1 MQYGMSSLGRINFR
15 EDRSSAF
22 LSGSGGS
29 LGARQYSEKKAHEI
43 DAEVSRIIDDALEA
57 VRKMLQERKP
67 ALIALTDRLIEVE
80 SVDSVELKRIMDENS
95 TGPMLV
101 PGTETKASKPD
112 RSVIPEPDS
121 DDQDRAASN

>member
-1 MQYGMSSLGRINFR
+1 
-15 EDRSSAF
+15 
-22 LSGSGGS
+22 
-29 LGARQYSEKKAHEI
+29 
-43 DAEVSRIIDDALEA
+43 
-57 VRKMLQERKP
+57 MLQERKP